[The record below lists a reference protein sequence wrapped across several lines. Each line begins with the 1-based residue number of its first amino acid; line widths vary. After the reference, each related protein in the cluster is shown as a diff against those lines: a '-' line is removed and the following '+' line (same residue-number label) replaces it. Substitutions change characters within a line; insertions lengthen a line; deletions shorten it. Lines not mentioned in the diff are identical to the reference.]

1 MVKAGGRWFGF
12 QCETPTLDSVMEAK
26 TPILVVE
33 DEEAIRSGLCDILTY
48 HGYTP
53 TGSENGKDG
62 LCLALD
68 GRYAL
73 VLLDVMLP
81 DLSGF
86 DVCRTLRTQRPQ
98 QAVLMLTARG
108 AEEDI
113 VHGFRCGADDY
124 VTKPF
129 SVSEL
134 MARIGAVLRRT
145 GGVREATAPFEFGV
159 WRVDPAN
166 FTMSCGQQMIE
177 LSRREIEML
186 ALFARER
193 GRIVS
198 RRSLLV
204 EVWGMAHV
212 DRIETRTVDMH
223 MAKLRKKIAPGGSAA
238 IETVRGEGYRFIG

>member
-1 MVKAGGRWFGF
+1 M
-12 QCETPTLDSVMEAK
+12 ETK

-33 DEEAIRSGLCDILTY
+33 DEAAIRSGLCDILTY
-48 HGYTP
+48 HGYVP
-53 TGSENGKDG
+53 TGVENGKDG
-62 LCLALD
+62 LRLALD

-73 VLLDVMLP
+73 ILLDVMLP

-86 DVCRTLRTQRPQ
+86 DVCRSVRAQRPQ

-108 AEEDI
+108 AEEDV
-113 VHGFRCGADDY
+113 VHGFHCGADDY

-134 MARIGAVLRRT
+134 MARIEAVLRRT
-145 GGVREATAPFEFGV
+145 GGVHEAAAPFAFRT
-159 WRVDPAN
+159 WQVDPTTLTA
-166 FTMSCGQQMIE
+166 SQGAAMIE
-177 LSRREIEML
+177 LSRREVDML

-198 RRSLLV
+198 RRTLLV

-223 MAKLRKKIAPGGSAA
+223 IAKLRKKIADVGTA
-238 IETVRGEGYRFIG
+238 IETVRGEGYRFTG